1 MKLFVVVS
9 SLLAVATAAPSAA
22 LYATYAQPATLYAA
36 NIAAPAYLAAVPAE
50 LQSQYHAQDELGQY
64 SYGYSGAQSAKAESK
79 SFDGITRGSYS
90 YVDAENKLQTVAY
103 TADAVNG
110 FRVAASNLPVAPV
123 ETRTA
128 PEPVKDTPE
137 VAAAKLEHMAAIED
151 AKLRNAAAEKDDSA
165 EVIAAAAPAAIPA
178 AIPLPV
184 TSYAAAAAPAASFA
198 YSTQSIALKSAEAQP
213 IAYTYAA
220 PAAAAIELKAPSSF
234 SYSTYTHSAPASYA
248 LPATIQYAAAAPLA
262 YSTTSYA
269 APIASLPIASQ
280 YATFAPAAP
289 IAIAARSQPALAG
302 EIVAALPEPVQDTPE
317 VAKAKEEHLQAVA
330 EAKARSLQ

>member
-36 NIAAPAYLAAVPAE
+36 NIAAPTYLAAIPAE
-50 LQSQYHAQDELGQY
+50 LQSQYHSQDELGQY

-165 EVIAAAAPAAIPA
+165 EVITAAAPAAIPA

-184 TSYAAAAAPAASFA
+184 TSYAAAPAASFA

-262 YSTTSYA
+262 YSTNSYA

-302 EIVAALPEPVQDTPE
+302 EIVALPEPVQDTPE